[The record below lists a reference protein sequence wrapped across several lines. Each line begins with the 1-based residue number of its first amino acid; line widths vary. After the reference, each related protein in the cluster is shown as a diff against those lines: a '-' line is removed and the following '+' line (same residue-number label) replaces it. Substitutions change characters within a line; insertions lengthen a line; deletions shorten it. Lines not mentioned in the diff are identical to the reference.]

1 MITISK
7 ILPVS
12 ADTGKI
18 LDIVINS
25 LYSQKEIFLR
35 ELISNAS
42 DALNKRKYE
51 GNINKD
57 LVSVDESEIILEA
70 NKKEKTLAIKDN
82 GIGLNREDMMEALGT
97 IARSGT
103 KAFLESLQDEKKKT
117 DPSMNLIGQF
127 GVGFYS
133 AFMVADRVEVTSK
146 KAGTD
151 QAFKWESDGSTGFTI
166 TEANRE
172 LPGTSVTLFLKKGDK
187 EYADDVRLRHLVK
200 KYSNHV
206 SYPIKI
212 AKDGNELE
220 TINAVE
226 ALWTKPAKDISKEEY
241 KSFYNLIGS
250 TFDDPYLTV
259 HNKTEGTIEFTNL
272 LFSPSTPPFDLFDPE
287 RKSKIQ
293 LYINRVF
300 ITDEADDLVPKWLR
314 FLRGVVDTP
323 VLDLNVSREMLQQ
336 KPAVLKI
343 KKAIIKRI
351 ISELAKKIKNDEA
364 GYDTFWNNFG
374 RVIKEGL
381 YEDSE
386 NREKIIPL
394 CRFYSL
400 SEEKNV
406 SLTTYIEK
414 MPESQNEIYY
424 LTAENLD
431 EAKVSPHLEGF
442 KAKNIDVLILTDPID
457 DFWIPLL
464 PEYNDKKFTSIS
476 RGKVNLDDIK
486 TGKKKKNKEKVKDY
500 KELLEK
506 IKSCLGEKVADVIVS
521 KSLTE
526 SPARL
531 VADDNA
537 MDIQMEKMMMMQNP
551 DFKGSPRVME
561 INIDHDLIK
570 SMNKK
575 SKDSTNLLDDLAL
588 LLFDQS
594 IILEG
599 KIPDSLNEFNKRM
612 TRVMQLSI

>member
-1 MITISK
+1 MTTQTHSFE
-7 ILPVS
+7 

-70 NKKEKTLAIKDN
+70 NKKEKTLTIKDN

-103 KAFLESLQDEKKKT
+103 KAFLESLQDEKKKA

-272 LFSPSTPPFDLFDPE
+272 LFAPSTPPFDLFDPE

-464 PEYNDKKFTSIS
+464 PEYNNKKFTSIS

>member
-1 MITISK
+1 
-7 ILPVS
+7 
-12 ADTGKI
+12 
-18 LDIVINS
+18 
-25 LYSQKEIFLR
+25 
-35 ELISNAS
+35 
-42 DALNKRKYE
+42 
-51 GNINKD
+51 
-57 LVSVDESEIILEA
+57 
-70 NKKEKTLAIKDN
+70 
-82 GIGLNREDMMEALGT
+82 
-97 IARSGT
+97 
-103 KAFLESLQDEKKKT
+103 
-117 DPSMNLIGQF
+117 
-127 GVGFYS
+127 
-133 AFMVADRVEVTSK
+133 
-146 KAGTD
+146 
-151 QAFKWESDGSTGFTI
+151 
-166 TEANRE
+166 
-172 LPGTSVTLFLKKGDK
+172 
-187 EYADDVRLRHLVK
+187 
-200 KYSNHV
+200 
-206 SYPIKI
+206 
-212 AKDGNELE
+212 
-220 TINAVE
+220 
-226 ALWTKPAKDISKEEY
+226 
-241 KSFYNLIGS
+241 
-250 TFDDPYLTV
+250 
-259 HNKTEGTIEFTNL
+259 
-272 LFSPSTPPFDLFDPE
+272 
-287 RKSKIQ
+287 
-293 LYINRVF
+293 
-300 ITDEADDLVPKWLR
+300 
-314 FLRGVVDTP
+314 
-323 VLDLNVSREMLQQ
+323 
-336 KPAVLKI
+336 
-343 KKAIIKRI
+343 
-351 ISELAKKIKNDEA
+351 
-364 GYDTFWNNFG
+364 
-374 RVIKEGL
+374 VIKEGL

-442 KAKNIDVLILTDPID
+442 KAKNVDVLILTDPID

-599 KIPDSLNEFNKRM
+599 KIPDSLNDFNKRM